1 MLPLILHL
9 TLDAEQRAREEEEAA
24 KKREEEERLAAARRE
39 RELERQA
46 AAEEAKRKAQRE
58 AEAEEHRVQRNLQP
72 STDGWRR
79 AATSLTSPARAM
91 PPRAESPAPSPASAT
106 ATGKYRP
113 GMFSSQRPESPA
125 PTSPAPSAPAPKY
138 RPPGA
143 VGGAVGGGVSW
154 RQREAEKAAQR
165 QTASPAVSNAPL
177 PGSKDDEGFENPTKA
192 WRPKR
197 LQGQS

>member
-1 MLPLILHL
+1 MILHL
-9 TLDAEQRAREEEEAA
+9 TLDAEQRAREEEEEA

-58 AEAEEHRVQRNLQP
+58 AEAEEHRAQRNLQP
-72 STDGWRR
+72 TTDVWRR
-79 AATSLTSPARAM
+79 PAAPLTSPARAM

-125 PTSPAPSAPAPKY
+125 PTTSPASSAPASKY

-143 VGGAVGGGVSW
+143 AGGAMGGGGW
-154 RQREAEKAAQR
+154 RQREAERAGQKQP
-165 QTASPAVSNAPL
+165 ASPAISNAQL
-177 PGSKDDEGFENPTKA
+177 PGPKDDEGFEKVA
-192 WRPKR
+192 KWRPTR